1 MACPAHHQAVAVTQ
15 QRRQDVEGEGI
26 SRCQRDS
33 SALLW
38 FELEGTIGLPR
49 RVAKSCSEIME
60 V

>member
-1 MACPAHHQAVAVTQ
+1 MTQ